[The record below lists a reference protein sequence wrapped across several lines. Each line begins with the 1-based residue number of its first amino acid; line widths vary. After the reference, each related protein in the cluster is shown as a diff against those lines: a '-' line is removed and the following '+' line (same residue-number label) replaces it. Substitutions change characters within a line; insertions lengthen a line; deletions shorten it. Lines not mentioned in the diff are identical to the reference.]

1 MPSTNK
7 TRYLSLNQYIGT
19 DKLKRIDYNADMLN
33 IDNGVKSLLNNITFR
48 NGILTATKV
57 DGNSI
62 KVGESDKLIT
72 ESKFQELLNARRATL
87 DSIWEGV

>member
-19 DKLKRIDYNADMLN
+19 DKLKMNDYNSDMLK
-33 IDNGVKSLLNNITFR
+33 IDNGVKVLFNGLSLR
-48 NGILTATKV
+48 NGVITATKV
-57 DGNSI
+57 DGTSI
-62 KVGESDKLIT
+62 KIAESDRLVT
-72 ESKFQELLNARRATL
+72 ESKLQELVNNRRATL